1 MHVHRLS
8 HTHARTH
15 ARAHT
20 RTHAHMLSHTLSHR
34 CLAIIANT
42 EVIAV
47 NQDAL
52 GIRGKLVLQWCART
66 GVATSGF
73 TPKSYAICFVQAAV
87 HVAIGRSSLRR
98 PRC

>member
-1 MHVHRLS
+1 
-8 HTHARTH
+8 
-15 ARAHT
+15 
-20 RTHAHMLSHTLSHR
+20 MLSHMLSHR
-34 CLAIIANT
+34 CLAIVANT

-73 TPKSYAICFVQAAV
+73 TPKSYAIRFVQAAV

-98 PRC
+98 QRC